1 MGLAAAQRKAQI
13 ACATLVLDKACSM
26 SFYCARQLGAALC
39 ALASLAVAAP
49 LASAYELDD
58 PARHFMNSRNHNDE
72 NVRISAVWRDGIV
85 VYYLSG
91 ESAELHSA
99 VIDEYMQLVSEPT
112 GLKLVSKNDTHGASV
127 PAEIVDIKKQ
137 FSGAIA
143 IVIDPHV
150 FEDLKNNHDKFDSI
164 GFSKSDVS
172 GMLKKYADSNETAS
186 CISGVGSNSDGYAV
200 LGYLLS
206 DGHSV
211 ECIKQQIYQLV
222 GVYNID
228 RSVDGYMYLCALYH
242 ARDKGVRE
250 LSEIINHADRYLDGC
265 APTLKPKQ

>member
-1 MGLAAAQRKAQI
+1 
-13 ACATLVLDKACSM
+13 M
-26 SFYCARQLGAALC
+26 SFFCARQLGAALC
-39 ALASLAVAAP
+39 TLASLAVAAP
-49 LASAYELDD
+49 HASAYELDD
-58 PARHFMNSRNHNDE
+58 PARHFMNNRNHNDE
-72 NVRISAVWRDGIV
+72 NARISAVWRDGIV

-91 ESAELHSA
+91 ESAEFHSA

-112 GLKLVSKNDTHGASV
+112 GLKIVSKNNTHGVSI
-127 PAEIVDIKKQ
+127 PAKIIDLKTQ

-143 IVIDPHV
+143 IMIDPHV
-150 FEDLKNNHDKFDSI
+150 FDELKNNQVKLYSM
-164 GFSKSDVS
+164 GFNESDVQ
-172 GMLKKYADSNETAS
+172 GMFRKYTDSNETAS
-186 CISGVGSNSDGYAV
+186 CISGVGSNSEGYAV

-206 DGHSV
+206 DGHSI